1 MHTKVKE
8 LRSQMTDPPRL
19 RRVLLVDDYPDAREM
34 YSEYLKFSGFDVVE
48 ASNGV
53 EALQRAIET
62 SPDIILMDLSLP
74 VMDGWEATRRLKE
87 DPRTAG
93 IPVVAL
99 TGHALA
105 GMFEGA
111 KRAGCDAFVTK
122 PCLPEDLV
130 KEIHNVLDGGGADS
144 RLAVGCKRQFVRE
157 IHQKRRGVFF
167 AFRQGDWHRCAQNDL
182 LVARERPPAAN
193 AGEIVATRSR
203 RVC

>member
-1 MHTKVKE
+1 MSRVGGRCTAATVPTRNIRKSIGTRIAADNALSRGFRGGFDVSDPQPQIFVHTNVKE
-8 LRSQMTDPPRL
+8 PRRQMTDPPRL

-34 YSEYLKFSGFDVVE
+34 YSEYLKFSGFDVIE
-48 ASNGV
+48 AGNGV

-130 KEIHNVLDGGGADS
+130 KEIHNVLDGGGA
-144 RLAVGCKRQFVRE
+144 
-157 IHQKRRGVFF
+157 
-167 AFRQGDWHRCAQNDL
+167 
-182 LVARERPPAAN
+182 
-193 AGEIVATRSR
+193 ATD
-203 RVC
+203 